1 MNCMHDAMISFN
13 VVTILIIEFEIER
26 KSKLVIS
33 DVVKPAITDSRNK
46 NSWFNSLLTKN
57 KHVNTRILTKYV
69 FWLVGI
75 FSLYRR
81 EKYMQS

>member
-13 VVTILIIEFEIER
+13 FVTIILIIEFEIER

-46 NSWFNSLLTKN
+46 NSWFNS
-57 KHVNTRILTKYV
+57 
-69 FWLVGI
+69 
-75 FSLYRR
+75 
-81 EKYMQS
+81 